1 MKSNWQVRA
10 IKDLHRTITPPAKIL
25 SSDYRE
31 SGAYPIV
38 SQDAKE
44 IIGYWDN
51 PADVIHVDN
60 AVVCFGDHTKVV
72 KYVNYD
78 FVQGAD
84 GLKILLP
91 NKEIFSRYF
100 YYGLLNTH
108 FRDLGYA
115 RHYKLLKEQK
125 IAYPESLSEQER
137 IVKKLDAA
145 FEKIDTIQHNAERN
159 LANVKELFQ
168 QVLDEEMTSKAGN
181 KLVCIKDI
189 ATVLVG
195 YAFKSSGYST
205 NSHDIKLVCG
215 DNIEPGSFRWNE
227 KTKYWPHENATQFSR
242 FLLKTNDVV
251 LAMDRPWI
259 KSGLKRALVME
270 EILPALLL
278 QRTACLRTTNTDVA
292 KYIYFILGSSF
303 FINHVLKQQTPGS
316 VPHISGTQIESF
328 PLYIPEDKR
337 LRSAVHRISSLY
349 EMTNKAE
356 EKYQEILSYCAEL
369 KQQILAK
376 SFNGEL

>member
-1 MKSNWQVRA
+1 MGSILFPKSGASVYLN
-10 IKDLHRTITPPAKIL
+10 HRVMMDVDGYVSSHLAVITPNEL
-25 SSDYRE
+25 
-31 SGAYPIV
+31 
-38 SQDAKE
+38 
-44 IIGYWDN
+44 
-51 PADVIHVDN
+51 
-60 AVVCFGDHTKVV
+60 VVCPAFLLYWLYTIDS
-72 KYVNYD
+72 
-78 FVQGAD
+78 AD
-84 GLKILLP
+84 LMQDNDYPSLKLTQISKIRVPFPPLP
-91 NKEIFSRYF
+91 
-100 YYGLLNTH
+100 
-108 FRDLGYA
+108 
-115 RHYKLLKEQK
+115 
-125 IAYPESLSEQER
+125 EQER

-159 LANVKELFQ
+159 LANAKELFQ

-181 KLVCIKDI
+181 KLICIKDI

-227 KTKYWPHENATQFSR
+227 KTKYWPHENATQYSR

-259 KSGLKRALVME
+259 KSGLKRALVTE
-270 EILPALLL
+270 DILPALLL
-278 QRTACLRTTNTDVA
+278 QRTACLRTTNKDVA

-303 FINHVLKQQTPGS
+303 FVNHVLKQQTPGS

-328 PLYIPEDKR
+328 PLYIPDNKR
-337 LRSAVHRISSLY
+337 IHTAVQRINLLY
-349 EMTNKAE
+349 ETTNKAE
-356 EKYQEILSYCAEL
+356 RHYQELLSYCDEL

-376 SFNGEL
+376 AFNGEL